1 MSGARTTNTNIP
13 INPAGLRC
21 LIRKRTFREELYG
34 AFFAKPV
41 GHGLPKRMK
50 FPVVLHK
57 DPDSEYGAT
66 VPDLPGCFS
75 AGRTVELALDA
86 AAEAIECHVEGFFKD
101 GLPVPAAQPVESHRK
116 NRDYAGGLWALVDV
130 DLSKVSGKAKRV
142 NITLPEHLL
151 AQIDSFAAKTGDT
164 RSGFLVHAAMEYVTA
179 HQAGITVPAAKRPAV
194 KKRGRA
200 TAEV

>member
-1 MSGARTTNTNIP
+1 
-13 INPAGLRC
+13 
-21 LIRKRTFREELYG
+21 
-34 AFFAKPV
+34 
-41 GHGLPKRMK
+41 MK

-57 DPDSEYGAT
+57 DPDSEYGIT

-75 AGRTVELALDA
+75 AGRTVEEALDA
-86 AAEAIECHVEGFFKD
+86 VVEAIECHVEGLLMD
-101 GLPVPAAQPVESHRK
+101 GLPVPAIQAVEAHLK

-151 AQIDSFAAKTGDT
+151 TQIDSFAARTGDT

-179 HQAGITVPAAKRPAV
+179 HQAKASAPVGKRPAI
-194 KKRGRA
+194 KKQGRD
-200 TAEV
+200 TAGV